1 MFPAVF
7 LPKSDPS
14 RLQSTSE
21 ALGRALEPSAVEAL
35 VDVTSK
41 AQGGI
46 SSGAF
51 SKPAMKF
58 PKRSL
63 M

>member
-1 MFPAVF
+1 M
-7 LPKSDPS
+7 
-14 RLQSTSE
+14 
-21 ALGRALEPSAVEAL
+21 
-35 VDVTSK
+35 DVTSK